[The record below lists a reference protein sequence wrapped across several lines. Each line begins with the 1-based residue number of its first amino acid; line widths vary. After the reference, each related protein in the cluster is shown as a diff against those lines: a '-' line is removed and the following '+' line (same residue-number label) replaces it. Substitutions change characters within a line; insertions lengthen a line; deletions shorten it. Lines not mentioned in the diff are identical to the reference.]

1 MEGSAHSDEPA
12 VIAGGPVLSMKPDE
26 PGNRPREDGRPSA
39 FRMLR
44 FASIGLELFSP
55 IVGGAIGGYYLGEYF
70 HRPWIALV
78 MLFGG
83 VFLGF
88 YRLVIELRNFQRDSN
103 RA

>member
-1 MEGSAHSDEPA
+1 MTA
-12 VIAGGPVLSMKPDE
+12 
-26 PGNRPREDGRPSA
+26 NRPDSSPDHGDKPSA

-70 HRPWIALV
+70 KQPWIALV

-88 YRLVIELRNFQRDSN
+88 YRLVVELRNFQRDSGG
-103 RA
+103 